1 MPSRVVKLR
10 EQPNTQRE
18 RAAGNEPPPRPFRKP
33 PTETAMKAILAFPF
47 KQREPLFQCPGVA
60 RASYLQNGGC

>member
-1 MPSRVVKLR
+1 MRLRLVKLR

-18 RAAGNEPPPRPFRKP
+18 RAAGNEPPPRPFRNY

-47 KQREPLFQCPGVA
+47 KQREPLFDGA
-60 RASYLQNGGC
+60 ASRTRYHRNGGC